1 MSSPSA
7 PVSAEIL
14 PGLHLD
20 SRRALWLPASR
31 LLVVADL
38 HWGYATTHRARGN
51 LLPMWG
57 DDELATTL
65 HTLIADYQPASLL
78 WLGDSL
84 HALAGRASAE
94 AFIAA
99 CPVPITLIAGNH
111 DRWAVRSAR
120 GPLSPPTPS
129 PPSPFA
135 QQLPSLHLGPHFF
148 HHGDSAP
155 TLPAGALEIV
165 GHHHPS
171 FLWEDG
177 AGTRLKVPALVAGPR
192 RLILPAFSPWAAGT
206 PWNGHL
212 AAEEILWAVTPKRV
226 FAVKFWSPS
235 EKNPP

>member
-1 MSSPSA
+1 MPLRSS

-57 DDELATTL
+57 DEELATALTA
-65 HTLIADYQPASLL
+65 LIADYQPASLL

-84 HALAGRASAE
+84 HALAGRAPAE

-99 CPVPITLIAGNH
+99 SPVPITLIAGNH
-111 DRWAVRSAR
+111 DARWRAST
-120 GPLSPPTPS
+120 LT
-129 PPSPFA
+129 F
-135 QQLPSLHLGPHFF
+135 LHLGPHFF
-148 HHGDSAP
+148 HHGDSPPAI
-155 TLPAGALEIV
+155 PAGALEIV

-171 FLWEDG
+171 FLWWDG

-206 PWNGHL
+206 PWNARL
-212 AAEEILWAVTPKRV
+212 APDETLWAVTPKRV
-226 FAVKFWSPS
+226 FAIAPIRPPS
-235 EKNPP
+235 ASIS